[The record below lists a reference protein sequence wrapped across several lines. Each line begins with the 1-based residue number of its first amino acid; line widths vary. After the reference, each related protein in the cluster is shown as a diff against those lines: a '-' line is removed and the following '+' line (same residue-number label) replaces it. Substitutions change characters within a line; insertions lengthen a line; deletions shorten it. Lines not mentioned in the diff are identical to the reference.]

1 MSRIASAACLALAC
15 LSSRGT
21 NAFAPPVHLA
31 THFSSR
37 HPISQSST
45 SLHALIPHDS
55 AFDLTHHAL
64 NAASTFLSTIDSDIA
79 SIPDDQ
85 FRKVFAGGGLI
96 MLGSVLST
104 VFVGFLIESNNSY
117 ADLVAE
123 SYAGQDLKGEESFL
137 DSLKLTP
144 EQKRETEEM
153 IMAFREKKA
162 KKAGTWTEEDE
173 VQKQERV
180 EEKDMFSD
188 YD

>member
-1 MSRIASAACLALAC
+1 
-15 LSSRGT
+15 
-21 NAFAPPVHLA
+21 
-31 THFSSR
+31 
-37 HPISQSST
+37 
-45 SLHALIPHDS
+45 
-55 AFDLTHHAL
+55 
-64 NAASTFLSTIDSDIA
+64 
-79 SIPDDQ
+79 
-85 FRKVFAGGGLI
+85 

-123 SYAGQDLKGEESFL
+123 SYAGQDLEGEESFL

-144 EQKRETEEM
+144 EQKKETEEM

-173 VQKQERV
+173 TKKQQRM